1 MIKTKVAFLESRPFS
16 IQSELFNN
24 FSIAQIVRIK
34 AGPPKKPLL
43 F

>member
-1 MIKTKVAFLESRPFS
+1 MIKTKVAFLKGQLLSS
-16 IQSELFNN
+16 QSKQSENAL
-24 FSIAQIVRIK
+24 IDWIK